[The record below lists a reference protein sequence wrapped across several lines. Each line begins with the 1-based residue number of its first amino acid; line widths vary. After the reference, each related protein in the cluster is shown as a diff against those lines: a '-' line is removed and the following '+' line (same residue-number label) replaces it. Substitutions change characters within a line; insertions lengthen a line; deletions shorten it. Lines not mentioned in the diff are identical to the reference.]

1 VGVVGALQFDV
12 LADRIKHEYDLPVV
26 FESAALHTARW
37 VEADDAGLL
46 ARFLSENEA
55 AVADDHGGA
64 PVFLAR
70 NAWHLET
77 TEKAWPGLRFLAV
90 RQYS

>member
-12 LADRIKHEYDLPVV
+12 LADRIKNEYDLPVA

-37 VEADDAGLL
+37 VESDDHAELS
-46 ARFLSENEA
+46 RFLRENES
-55 AVADDHGGA
+55 AVADDHNDR

-70 NAWHLET
+70 NGWHLET
-77 TEKAWPGLRFLAV
+77 AEKEWPKIRFLKV
-90 RQYS
+90 REYG